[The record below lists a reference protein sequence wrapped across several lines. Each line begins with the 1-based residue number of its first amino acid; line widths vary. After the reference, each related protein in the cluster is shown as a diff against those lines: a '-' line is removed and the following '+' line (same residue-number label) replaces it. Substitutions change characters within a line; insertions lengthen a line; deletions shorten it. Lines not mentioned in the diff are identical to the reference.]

1 MFGAIMQINEDKI
14 QAYLFNLIK
23 IQNSTVENLC

>member
-14 QAYLFNLIK
+14 QTYLFNLIK